1 MRCANYFHM
10 LCLYPWFW
18 CFVHCGFYIYSLKR
32 LMAPPV
38 SHRAQTCQCSAI
50 VVDKMARSIPSSA
63 RKNSPVETGIL
74 LARIYFISSIYS
86 TLRSALYRKSKEILF
101 VLKNILINCF
111 IVPRCSQFLYLRA
124 VSKNLAEST
133 VRSTAAGCILSS
145 EINSESKLF
154 AHGRI

>member
-1 MRCANYFHM
+1 
-10 LCLYPWFW
+10 
-18 CFVHCGFYIYSLKR
+18 
-32 LMAPPV
+32 MAPPV

-101 VLKNILINCF
+101 
-111 IVPRCSQFLYLRA
+111 CSEEYSDKLFHCA
-124 VSKNLAEST
+124 KVFPISIFT
-133 VRSTAAGCILSS
+133 CCIQKSRR
-145 EINSESKLF
+145 INSSFDGCWLHFILGDKQRVKIIRAREDITKMREVTDYLLMLL
-154 AHGRI
+154 I